1 MSHRIHT
8 RHPFAS
14 VAALIAL
21 LLGAALAMIGAPAYA
36 HDELIGSSPA
46 AGSEVAQLPDEIT
59 LTFSGVL
66 LDEAGTTQVVVTDA
80 SGTDLTDGDPTLDG
94 TKLTQPLAAGTAASG
109 IVTVTWRV
117 VSSDGHPVS
126 DQFTFTV
133 AGGADTTPTESSPAE
148 ASPAATATPAPTGTA
163 PAPTGTAPPA
173 DDEGGSPAV
182 WIGAGVAILAA
193 LVAVFAATAAAK
205 RRRSED

>member
-1 MSHRIHT
+1 MSHKIHT

-94 TKLTQPLAAGTAASG
+94 TKLTQPLAAGIASG